1 MKLLVTGLNGQ
12 VVSCLRERSISDPV
26 VSVVPVGRP
35 ELDLASPFQDFHKIL
50 NEIGPD
56 ILVSAA
62 AYTAVDKAEDEADLA
77 FQVNAVAAGELAK
90 IATQHDIPI
99 IHLSTDYVFRGDL
112 NGALDENAATGPRS
126 VYGASK
132 LAGELAVGQANPK
145 HVILRSAWVYSPFSS
160 NFVKTILR
168 LANQKS
174 ELRIVADQWGSPT
187 SAYDIADG
195 IIFAA
200 KSIQASRGASQ
211 WGVFHLAGAGSI
223 NWSGFARRILE
234 ISKQHNGPSAIV
246 HDIAT
251 SEYPTK
257 AVRPANS
264 VLSSKKFNAQFGWAP
279 GPWETAVEQ
288 VIQRLL

>member
-132 LAGELAVGQANPK
+132 
-145 HVILRSAWVYSPFSS
+145 
-160 NFVKTILR
+160 FVKTILR